1 MRLGLGEGAC
11 VHIVVRTELG
21 CLLPQRFV
29 ETRLRIGDV
38 TRATVHIG
46 HDRLKHMGG
55 VVVTLVH
62 VAAEQGKEALDR
74 HATRRAVHSRCVVDI
89 DCLVAVFVDG
99 RFQLLHDDVDGL
111 VPADS
116 LELALAALAHS
127 LHGVH
132 QAVGAVQPASHGA
145 APQAG
150 AGLQVR
156 TPEVVGF
163 HVLDFAV
170 FGVPLE
176 DAVSTAVHVALRPV
190 DFVSSFCMSYWR
202 GALEKRTTRSTTGNR
217 QCAQRSTRLN
227 ERAAVHAWHSLHR
240 FPLRVLPL
248 RSFHTRLQTARGRA
262 LKIPQRTAHNHAPRF
277 KPQRAPALLE
287 TRF

>member
-190 DFVSSFCMSYWR
+190 DFIGRLGESRCCRLEQRARRR
-202 GALEKRTTRSTTGNR
+202 GSADGR
-217 QCAQRSTRLN
+217 QGAEGTCRLD
-227 ERAAVHAWHSLHR
+227 ERATVYVHVWHFILPSYR
-240 FPLRVLPL
+240 FP
-248 RSFHTRLQTARGRA
+248 
-262 LKIPQRTAHNHAPRF
+262 
-277 KPQRAPALLE
+277 
-287 TRF
+287 